1 MAARVVIVGG
11 GFGGLFT
18 ARGLAKAPLEVTLVD
33 RQNHHLFQ
41 PLLYQVATAGLSSAE
56 IASPI
61 RRVLRRQK
69 NTTVLLAEARGAD
82 LEARRL
88 LLADGELPYDY
99 LVVATGA
106 GHSYF
111 GHDDWA
117 RLAPGLKTLDDALE
131 LRRRVLLA
139 YEAAERDADSERR
152 RQWLTFVVIGGGPT
166 GVEMAG
172 ALAEIARHTLSREF
186 RRIDPRAARVIL
198 VEAGPR
204 ILSAYPEDLSRSA
217 ALQLEGLG
225 VQVWTG
231 AAVTGIDDTGVTL
244 GQDRLAART
253 VVWAAGVQASPL
265 GRALG
270 APLDRAGRVKVTP
283 DLTLPGRP
291 EVFVIGDLAA
301 LEQDGRPVPGV
312 APAAMQMGRHTA
324 LNITRAVAGQPLLPF
339 RYRDKGSL
347 ATIGRRAG
355 IAWFGGRRTLTGF
368 VAWVAWLAIHIFF
381 LIGFRNR
388 FVVMFTWAWAY
399 ITYQRSARLIL
410 GQGSPSGPSLTVG

>member
-1 MAARVVIVGG
+1 MTPRVVILGG
-11 GFGGLFT
+11 GFGGLLA
-18 ARGLAKAPLEVTLVD
+18 ARGLAKAPVEVTLVD

-61 RRVLRRQK
+61 RRILRRQK
-69 NTTVLLAEARGAD
+69 NTTVLLAEACGFD
-82 LEARRL
+82 LEVRRVL
-88 LLADGELPYDY
+88 LNDGELPYDF

-106 GHSYF
+106 AHSYF

-117 RLAPGLKTLDDALE
+117 EHAPGLKTLDDALE

-139 YEAAERDADSERR
+139 FEAAEREADAERR

-166 GVEMAG
+166 GAEMAG
-172 ALAEIARHTLSREF
+172 AMAEIARHTLARDF

-204 ILSAYPEDLSRSA
+204 ILSTYPEDLSRKA

-231 AAVTGIDDTGVTL
+231 AAVTGIDESGVAL
-244 GQDRLAART
+244 GGDRLAART
-253 VVWAAGVQASPL
+253 IVWAAGVQASPL
-265 GRALG
+265 GQALA
-270 APLDRAGRVKVTP
+270 APVDRAGRVRVTP
-283 DLTLPGRP
+283 ELTLPGRP
-291 EVFVIGDLAA
+291 EVFVIGDLVA

-312 APAAMQMGRHTA
+312 APAAMQMGRHA
-324 LNITRAVAGQPLLPF
+324 AANIARAARGEALLPF

-355 IAWFGGRRTLTGF
+355 IAWFGGQRKLTGF

-399 ITYQRSARLIL
+399 LTYQRSARLIL
-410 GQGSPSGPSLTVG
+410 GQGRRRQNT